1 MNTAMYQPYPGGD
14 QNPYLRRPPAPPS
27 LQKAVRFMYTG
38 SALSIIG
45 IAVNITAA
53 HATARSILTHDH
65 KSLTATQISQ
75 AADGVRVVYV
85 IVGLDRRRRLAL
97 ARPLPSSGRG
107 RNWALG
113 SPATVRFFGAPRHH
127 RGNPLEPLRVQDV
140 RPRPPLPGL
149 LVWLVGLG
157 AVIFLWRRDST
168 AYLKPAPAPST
179 CRPHG
184 KPPSTQPSM

>member
-1 MNTAMYQPYPGGD
+1 MNTPMYQPYPGGA
-14 QNPYLRRPPAPPS
+14 QIPEVRRPTAPPS

-85 IVGLDRRRRLAL
+85 IVGLIAAVVWLWL
-97 ARPLPSSGRG
+97 ARSSLAG
-107 RNWALG
+107 RNWARITGTVLFG
-113 SPATVRFFGAPRHH
+113 LATIENLDLFAFKTSLLVHLF
-127 RGNPLEPLRVQDV
+127 
-140 RPRPPLPGL
+140 GL

-168 AYLKPAPAPST
+168 AYLKPPPPSAPAP
-179 CRPHG
+179 
-184 KPPSTQPSM
+184 